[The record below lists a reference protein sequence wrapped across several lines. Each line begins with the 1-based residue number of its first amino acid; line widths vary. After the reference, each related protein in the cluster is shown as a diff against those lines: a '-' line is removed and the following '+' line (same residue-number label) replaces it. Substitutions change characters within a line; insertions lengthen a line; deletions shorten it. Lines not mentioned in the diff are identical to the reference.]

1 MRKPNHA
8 PIVPRASAGRFF
20 VLMPDSVQVHLIDN
34 CALSHY
40 WEGLRIAEERA
51 RDPAQAAAQVRASVF
66 RVQGSLAALPAP
78 DMRALVWYMD
88 SYTGPQQLAIRA
100 TAAALLLGRPIGGD
114 AGDSG
119 GGTKIPAP
127 KPSPR
132 APRGDGATFDELVAR
147 VGGAQ
152 V

>member
-8 PIVPRASAGRFF
+8 PIVPLASAGRFF

-88 SYTGPQQLAIRA
+88 SYT
-100 TAAALLLGRPIGGD
+100 AAALLLGRPIGGD